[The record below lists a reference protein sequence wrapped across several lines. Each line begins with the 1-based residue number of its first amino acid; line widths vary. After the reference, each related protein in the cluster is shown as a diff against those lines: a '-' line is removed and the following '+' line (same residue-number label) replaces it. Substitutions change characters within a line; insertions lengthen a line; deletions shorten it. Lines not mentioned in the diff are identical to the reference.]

1 MSSQAREIANRF
13 AVNASIARVKEGLR
27 LWKRTHYNL
36 SRRPNEAYM
45 RNQAA
50 NVVRHLENHLRLLK
64 KVRHI
69 GRVWHAESLMR
80 KATTRNLFRWLFF
93 NQQFSEI
100 IVWFQ
105 VWVGVSRAVHMNRR
119 DYFYILLTQLA
130 KNFRRVMSRETHGA
144 GRSRDIYI
152 IK

>member
-13 AVNASIARVKEGLR
+13 AVNKSIARVKEGLK

-36 SRRPNEAYM
+36 SRRPNEAYL

-50 NVVRHLENHLRLLK
+50 NVVRQLENHLRRLK

-80 KATTRNLFRWLFF
+80 KATTRNLFSKR
-93 NQQFSEI
+93 
-100 IVWFQ
+100 
-105 VWVGVSRAVHMNRR
+105 
-119 DYFYILLTQLA
+119 
-130 KNFRRVMSRETHGA
+130 
-144 GRSRDIYI
+144 
-152 IK
+152 